1 MDFLDGWDTGGGKCF
16 WMLENPFITV
26 FFHLTYLSVL
36 VQCILYN
43 DCYIKGGFYDRYQ
56 GMGISS
62 VCKDRQ
68 AVKNYWGGIA
78 DRQ

>member
-1 MDFLDGWDTGGGKCF
+1 LGLLGGLDASERKRFL
-16 WMLENPFITV
+16 MLENPFITV

-43 DCYIKGGFYDRYQ
+43 NCYIKGGFYDRYQ

-62 VCKDRQ
+62 VCKNGQ
-68 AVKNYWGGIA
+68 VVKNY
-78 DRQ
+78 

>member
-1 MDFLDGWDTGGGKCF
+1 
-16 WMLENPFITV
+16 MLENPFMTV

-43 DCYIKGGFYDRYQ
+43 NCYIKGGFYDRYQ

-62 VCKDRQ
+62 VCEDGQ
-68 AVKNYWGGIA
+68 VVENY
-78 DRQ
+78 